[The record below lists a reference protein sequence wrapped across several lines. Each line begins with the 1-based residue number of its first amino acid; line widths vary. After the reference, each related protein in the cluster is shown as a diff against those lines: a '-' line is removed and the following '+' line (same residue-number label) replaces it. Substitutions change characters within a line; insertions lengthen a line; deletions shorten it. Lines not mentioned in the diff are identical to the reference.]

1 MATQTNDE
9 GKDKLRKGFAGLFR
23 KIGSVIEDAA
33 SLEVTTF
40 TGNFQYKVS
49 DVVKNNVDKV
59 QIENVLKT
67 LTAQSNA
74 NLDLVAYT
82 NVKIDSDVST
92 IVKQDLSDADQELLK
107 LHKDM
112 IQSSKDARQ
121 SLINLVKDLI
131 K

>member
-1 MATQTNDE
+1 MAEQTTDE
-9 GKDKLRKGFAGLFR
+9 GKNSLKKGFASLFR
-23 KIGSVIEDAA
+23 KIGNVIEDAA

-40 TGNFQYKVS
+40 TGNFEYKVS

-67 LTAQSNA
+67 LTVHSNA
-74 NLDLVAYT
+74 KLELVAYT

-92 IVKQDLSDADQELLK
+92 IVKKDLTADDQELLK
-107 LHKDM
+107 LHKEM
-112 IQSSKDARQ
+112 MQSSKDARQ
-121 SLINLVKDLI
+121 AVIAMVKDLI